1 MRTAVLLLLA
11 LPLAAILAGP
21 AAAQA
26 ERYELGRRLKE
37 FEREWEEQTDPAA
50 RKRALAIL
58 PGAST
63 RFLSLQPGE
72 AGRALDAAT
81 HALGHGAPPTAA
93 QEWAAALCAI
103 PEKRLIDGGV
113 EELTVTVKPLYPV
126 KAAIPKGF
134 TVTVGFAGQKKLPVP
149 TDKFPAVVK
158 VPVPPLDKGDR
169 EFDRF
174 LSLEVTAGEAGGLEL
189 VPVAQVADLAGRL
202 ANLKAAIDKWPA
214 LDTPEKA
221 TARDYAEL
229 LAGAADGAVPETD
242 LNLGQMLRHAEH
254 RLGPDPWY
262 TADLPGDFR
271 FSVPLGG
278 KQTAPIR
285 MEVPQRL
292 DPKKPVPL
300 VVALHGAG
308 GSENLFFEGYGRGR
322 IVKECTK
329 RGWLLVAPRGG
340 LVAVPPVAEI
350 IAKLAERYP
359 IDRKRVFL
367 VGHSMGA
374 AQAVE
379 LVQRHPGTFAA
390 AACLGGGGRV
400 RKPEALAD
408 LPLFIGVGSKDDLA
422 LAGARALNKALSAA
436 GAKRVAFKEYP
447 ALEHMLIVREALPDV
462 FAAFDRVAGGG
473 R

>member
-1 MRTAVLLLLA
+1 MRTAVLLLLI
-11 LPLAAILAGP
+11 LPLAATLAGP

-37 FEREWEEQTDPAA
+37 FEREWEGQTDPAA

-58 PGAST
+58 PRAST
-63 RFLSLQPGE
+63 QFLTLQLGE

-81 HALGHGAPPTAA
+81 HALGHDAPPSPA

-113 EELTVTVKPLYPV
+113 KELAVTVKPLYPV

-158 VPVPPLDKGDR
+158 VPVPPLDQGER
-169 EFDRF
+169 EFERH
-174 LSLEVTAGEAGGLEL
+174 LCLETAGEAA
-189 VPVAQVADLAGRL
+189 VPERVNVSQVADLAGRL
-202 ANLKAAIDKWPA
+202 AKLKAAINKWPA

-242 LNLGQMLRHAEH
+242 LHLSQMLRHAEH
-254 RLGPDPWY
+254 RLDPDPWY
-262 TADLPGDFR
+262 AADLPGDFR
-271 FSVPLGG
+271 LSVPLGG

-285 MEVPQRL
+285 MKVPRGL
-292 DPKKPVPL
+292 DPKTPVPL

-308 GSENLFFEGYGRGR
+308 GSENLFFEGYGNGQ
-322 IVKECTK
+322 IVEECET

-340 LVAVPPVAEI
+340 LIAVPPVAEV

-374 AQAVE
+374 AQVVE

-400 RKPEALAD
+400 RKPEALAE
-408 LPLFIGVGSKDDLA
+408 LPLFVGVGSEDKLA

-447 ALEHMLIVREALPDV
+447 GLEHMLIVREALPDV
-462 FAAFDRVAGGG
+462 FATFDRVAGGG